1 MNTSEVDNTE
11 VSFHTA
17 DFAVKPLSNRRTAR
31 QMLLKQSLQKNL
43 SINPN
48 YQIPLTN
55 PNPIF
60 PTKEQ
65 KYLLREGLGNL
76 ALFGPKIP
84 DFEENGFLYLRS
96 KNASR
101 SIAANSFRRGKS
113 GQHRASRFLTGRGS
127 GLKT

>member
-1 MNTSEVDNTE
+1 LINTLEADKTDA
-11 VSFHTA
+11 SFHTA
-17 DFAVKPLSNRRTAR
+17 DLAINPLSKKINNNPTV
-31 QMLLKQSLQKNL
+31 LTLSPKKHL

-84 DFEENGFLYLRS
+84 DFEENGFFVS
-96 KNASR
+96 S
-101 SIAANSFRRGKS
+101 
-113 GQHRASRFLTGRGS
+113 
-127 GLKT
+127 